1 MCANFLKVQSF
12 ILMIF
17 ENIFSIS
24 KKLNSAIFPF
34 QRTIS
39 NTEILD
45 QN

>member
-24 KKLNSAIFPF
+24 RKVSVAKATQVSVRRKISIAI
-34 QRTIS
+34 
-39 NTEILD
+39 
-45 QN
+45 